1 MKALSAELS
10 VLALALL
17 LVLSDFDL
25 AAACSD
31 EPDYRSLGNILR
43 AKAVPLRP
51 MKAMAMRAVINRIF
65 MENLFFIGFD
75 KIKGAEL
82 KAPANLIR
90 TAPGSWS

>member
-17 LVLSDFDL
+17 VVLSEFL

-31 EPDYRSLGNILR
+31 EPELLGVAVGNILR

-51 MKAMAMRAVINRIF
+51 IKAMAMKLVINRIF
-65 MENLFFIGFD
+65 MKNLLFIGFD

-82 KAPANLIR
+82 KLR
-90 TAPGSWS
+90 QT

>member
-10 VLALALL
+10 VPALALL

-31 EPDYRSLGNILR
+31 EPELLGVAVGNILR
-43 AKAVPLRP
+43 AKAVPLKP
-51 MKAMAMRAVINRIF
+51 IKAMAMKLVINRIF
-65 MENLFFIGFD
+65 MENLLFIGFD

-82 KAPANLIR
+82 KGR
-90 TAPGSWS
+90 QT